1 MKVELTIDRIPNLVN
16 LYLSIGAFDQE
27 TAIPLTLVDENDAIS
42 FYELVLETAIP
53 LGSSLAL
60 TLVQASPYDYPITF
74 YSFNFQGGI
83 SQ

>member
-1 MKVELTIDRIPNLVN
+1 
-16 LYLSIGAFDQE
+16 
-27 TAIPLTLVDENDAIS
+27 VDENDAIS